1 MLFVNFRLKSYVFQ
15 VGIVTAIFIHY
26 VILDEFIKLD
36 DPVSKIVYILLFFKN
51 IKEEII
57 ERKPSSL
64 LRYIL
69 YNGVM
74 EYSL

>member
-1 MLFVNFRLKSYVFQ
+1 MKIFQ

-36 DPVSKIVYILLFFKN
+36 DPVSKIVNILLFFKN
-51 IKEEII
+51 IKEEIF
-57 ERKPSSL
+57 ERKPGIHSSL

-69 YNGVM
+69 YNDVMGLM